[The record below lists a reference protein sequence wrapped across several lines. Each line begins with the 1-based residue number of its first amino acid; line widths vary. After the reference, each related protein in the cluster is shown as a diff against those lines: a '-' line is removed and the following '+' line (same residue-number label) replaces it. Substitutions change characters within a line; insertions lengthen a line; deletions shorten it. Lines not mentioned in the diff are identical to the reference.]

1 MNILFILAH
10 PDDES
15 YGPAGTIAKLAQD
28 HNVTVVSLCNGS
40 RPGNDNVAAYRSGIF
55 SRNCELVNAKWKI
68 YNSQDCTLEYD
79 SVLKTVEA
87 LVDFDK
93 PDVVYT
99 HNISDIHRDHRLVA
113 ECCMVACRPKP
124 ESTVQALYMCE
135 IPASTE
141 WGFGQFGDFKPNTFV
156 DITDFMPHKIKMLEQ
171 YKSEVYMHPDARSV
185 ENMRV
190 LAEKRGMN
198 VGVRFAEAFQLVFQ
212 KL

>member
-171 YKSEVYMHPDARSV
+171 YKSEVYKHPDARSV

>member
-40 RPGNDNVAAYRSGIF
+40 RPGNDNVAAYRSGVF

-141 WGFGQFGDFKPNTFV
+141 WGFGQFGEFKPNTFV

-171 YKSEVYMHPDARSV
+171 YKSEVYNHPDARSV

>member
-15 YGPAGTIAKLAQD
+15 YGPAGAIAKLAQD

-40 RPGNDNVAAYRSGIF
+40 RPGNENVAAYRAGIF